1 MADHVI
7 LAQLKFYLLDKSVP
21 FFLTLRRGCM
31 RLSKSTVTTNKVLFS
46 KHKLL
51 KEQLTKYGIEQ
62 TQ

>member
-1 MADHVI
+1 MADHII

-21 FFLTLRRGCM
+21 FFLTLRSGCM
-31 RLSKSTVTTNKVLFS
+31 HLSKSTVTTNKVLFL